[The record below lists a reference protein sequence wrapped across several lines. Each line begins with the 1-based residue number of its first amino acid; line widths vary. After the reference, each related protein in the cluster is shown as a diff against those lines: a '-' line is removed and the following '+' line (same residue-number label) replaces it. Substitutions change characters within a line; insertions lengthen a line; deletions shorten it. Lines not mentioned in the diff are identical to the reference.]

1 MKYEIT
7 DTILFDLERNIVIVD
22 GTEYAIDATESRLL
36 EYLYINRNNVCTYK
50 EILNDLYEDD
60 PIGHD
65 KGVIRTYITR
75 IKKKTKGLLNDFI
88 KTRPKQGYE
97 FSIPDM
103 GKSYSR
109 DYSVEHI
116 NIDNDYFVY
125 SDSIVLVKH
134 FTSKVTTQDKR
145 AIKSI
150 HFRYSWFADETSKV
164 TPLTSNIQS
173 IEEIPQPDTNKNYD
187 IVFKELIANGQIV
200 EYAVK
205 VTCSNVHH
213 HFKNFFSTQVIV
225 PIKELHIH
233 LHLDEKIKPLHYYT
247 QVLSDSLRNKQ
258 TKEPVEHE
266 YLYPIHWHIK
276 EPKLHFEYMIYW
288 K

>member
-7 DTILFDLERNIVIVD
+7 NTILFDSERNIVIVN
-22 GTEYAIDATESRLL
+22 GVEYAIDATESRLL

-75 IKKKTKGLLNDFI
+75 IKKKTNGALNEFI
-88 KTRPKQGYE
+88 KTRTKQGYE
-97 FSIPDM
+97 FSILDAE
-103 GKSYSR
+103 KSYSQ

-134 FTSKVTTQDKR
+134 FTSKVITQDKKD
-145 AIKSI
+145 IKSI
-150 HFRYSWFADETSKV
+150 HFRYSWFADEESNII
-164 TPLTSNIQS
+164 PLTTNIQS
-173 IEEIPQPDTNKNYD
+173 IEEIPLPDTNNNYD
-187 IVFKELIANGQIV
+187 IIFKKPIANGQIV

-205 VTCSNVHH
+205 VTCSNVYH
-213 HFKNFFSTQVIV
+213 HFKDFFSTQIIV
-225 PIKELHIH
+225 PVKELHIH
-233 LHLDEKIKPLHYYT
+233 LHLDEKIKQLHYYT

-258 TKEPVEHE
+258 TEEPVEHE
-266 YLYPIHWHIK
+266 YFYPIHWHIK
-276 EPKLHFEYMIYW
+276 DPKLHFEYMIYW